1 MQMREAFLTV
11 VALALAGCGG
21 GNSSPSSASTTPSS
35 STGAGSTRVV
45 LVTKPFTL
53 AAGTATF
60 QNADNLPAGTVDA
73 TLDWGGGND
82 MNLYVTDNT
91 CSGFANLRAGA
102 CAIVARAESTTSKPE
117 RVSFNTTAGK
127 TYTFWIYNNGA
138 SQESG
143 QLEVGETT
151 SGEPVAQPSPTP
163 GSSTDPQSDLAP
175 GPVYSFAIKVR
186 TIDQGSFD
194 YRDPFQDQASG
205 FWIVHPNE
213 FVVFDSTQK
222 NINGDRCKYK
232 NDPEWFYED
241 PDGVFSRRGSSQP
254 FLLRVDIVKKGLVKV
269 WAVIDGVDSRRDP
282 RFPGVD
288 TTLYVE
294 SKR

>member
-1 MQMREAFLTV
+1 MAR
-11 VALALAGCGG
+11 LALAVLLAVSLAACGG
-21 GNSSPSSASTTPSS
+21 GSSPSSPIPVVTPAAS
-35 STGAGSTRVV
+35 GGTRVV
-45 LVTKPFTL
+45 LVTKSFSL
-53 AAGTATF
+53 APGTATF
-60 QNADNLPAGTVDA
+60 QNADNLPQGTVDA
-73 TLDWGGGND
+73 TLDWSGGND

-102 CAIVARAESTTSKPE
+102 CAIVARAEGTSSKPE
-117 RVSFNTTAGK
+117 RVSFNTSAGK
-127 TYTFWIYNNGA
+127 TYTFWIYNNGS

-143 QLEVGETT
+143 QLEVGETS
-151 SGEPVAQPSPTP
+151 SGQPVAQPSPSP
-163 GSSTDPQSDLAP
+163 GTTTDPQADLAP
-175 GPVYSFAIKVR
+175 GPVYSFAVKVR
-186 TIDQGSFD
+186 TIDTGGFD

-222 NINGDRCKYK
+222 NANGDRCRYQR
-232 NDPEWFYED
+232 DPEWFYED

-254 FLLRVDIVKKGLVKV
+254 FLLRVDILRKGLVKV
-269 WAVIDGVDSRRDP
+269 WAVIDGVDSRQDP

-294 SKR
+294 SRR